1 MNEAL
6 RHLLACKSMG
16 TFLFD
21 IHFSIVKTDTHAAK
35 IIELLGHSS
44 LKDNLLSFF
53 PELVGNEQFI
63 QGILNHQRGDFR
75 LDYVNR
81 TDESGNPLFLNLL
94 VLPDEKPGHGILIL
108 EEVTA
113 QARALQERNQQKY
126 ELYLYERDPQFRKKF
141 LSESILGNSEPIRI
155 VRKTI
160 HKICKVPT
168 ATVLLLGETGC
179 GKNLAARVIHYSSM
193 STDAPFVDINC
204 AALPEHLIE
213 SELFGYE
220 KGAFTHAIAARRGL
234 FEEAQ
239 NGTIF
244 LDEIGDLPL
253 NLQAKLLSVLET
265 KKFRRLGSNT
275 PIEVDARIISAT
287 NRDLFKEVE
296 KNSFRED
303 LYYRLNVV
311 SIKLP
316 PLREMGEDIILL
328 AGHLLKIFNIEFKK
342 QVKGFTADARQV
354 LLNYPWPGNVRELS
368 NCLERAMIFIEK
380 DWIEGADLAMLAPKP
395 SQAIQ
400 DPRQWVLPPN
410 GIVLEDV
417 ERHFIVS
424 ALTRTGNNKS
434 EAARLLGLSRDTLR
448 YRLEKYQLG

>member
-6 RHLLACKSMG
+6 KHLLACKSMG
-16 TFLFD
+16 TFRFD
-21 IHFSIVKTDTHAAK
+21 IHFSIVKMDTHATK
-35 IIELLGHSS
+35 IIELLGQSS
-44 LKDNLLSFF
+44 YKNSLLSLF
-53 PELVGNEQFI
+53 PELIGNEQFI
-63 QGILNHQRGDFR
+63 RSILTHQKNDFR

-81 TDESGNPLFLNLL
+81 TDKNGNPLFLNIL
-94 VLPDEKPGHGILIL
+94 VLPDEDPDHGIFIL
-108 EEVTA
+108 EDVTT
-113 QARALQERNQQKY
+113 QAKAKQERNQQKY
-126 ELYLYERDPQFRKKF
+126 ELYLYEHDPHFRKKF
-141 LSESILGNSEPIRI
+141 LSESILGNSEPIRM

-160 HKICKVPT
+160 HKICQVPT
-168 ATVLLLGETGC
+168 ATILLLGETGC

-193 STDAPFVDINC
+193 PAGAPFVDINC

-213 SELFGYE
+213 AELFGYE
-220 KGAFTHAIAARRGL
+220 KGAFTHATNTRRGL

-244 LDEIGDLPL
+244 LDEIGELPL

-265 KKFRRLGSNT
+265 KKFRRLGSNI
-275 PIEVDARIISAT
+275 PIEVNARIISAT
-287 NRDLFKEVE
+287 NRDLIKEIE

-311 SIKLP
+311 SIHLP
-316 PLREMGEDIILL
+316 PLREMGDDIILL
-328 AGHLLKIFNIEFKK
+328 AEHLVNVFNIEFKK
-342 QVKGFTADARQV
+342 KVKGFSADARKV
-354 LLNYPWPGNVRELS
+354 LLDYSWPGNVRELS
-368 NCLERAMIFIEK
+368 NCLERTMIFIEK
-380 DWIEGADLAMLAPKP
+380 SWIEASDFAMIAPKY
-395 SQAIQ
+395 SQAVQ

-424 ALTRTGNNKS
+424 ALKRTGNNKS

-448 YRLEKYQLG
+448 YRLEKYQLA